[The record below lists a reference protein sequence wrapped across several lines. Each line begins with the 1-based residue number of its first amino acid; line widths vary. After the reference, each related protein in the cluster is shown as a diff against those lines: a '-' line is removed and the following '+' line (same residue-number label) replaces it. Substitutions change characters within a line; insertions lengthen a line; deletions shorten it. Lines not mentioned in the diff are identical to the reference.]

1 MSNNRELPEATVGR
15 LPVYLRALQEG
26 MDSNDTTVSSQRLAE
41 LSGVNAAKVRK
52 DLSYLGTYG
61 IRGVGYDV
69 RLLVY
74 RIQQE
79 LGLTQDWPVAIVG
92 FGNLGHALANYK
104 GFAERG
110 FRIAAIFDSDD
121 AKVGERIGEV
131 SVRHTDDLN
140 EVCREEEI
148 AIAIIATPAGS
159 AQEVANRLTDAGVK
173 AILNFAPV
181 VINARNATVRKV
193 DLSMELQILTFYQQ
207 RTKQIPDL
215 TAGED

>member
-1 MSNNRELPEATVGR
+1 MANNREIPEATVGR
-15 LPVYLRALQEG
+15 LPVYLRVLQEG
-26 MDSNDTTVSSQRLAE
+26 LDRNQSTVSSQRLAE
-41 LSGVNAAKVRK
+41 LTGVNAAKVRK

-74 RIQQE
+74 RIQRE

-92 FGNLGHALANYK
+92 FGNLGRALANYK
-104 GFAERG
+104 GFGEKG

-121 AKVGERIGEV
+121 SKVGERIGEI
-131 SVRHTDDLN
+131 SVKHTDDLK
-140 EVCREEEI
+140 EVCRDEEI
-148 AIAIIATPAGS
+148 AIAIVATPAAS
-159 AQEVANRLTDAGVK
+159 AQEVARQLSDAGVK

-181 VINARNATVRKV
+181 VISVPDATIRKV

-207 RTKQIPDL
+207 RNRQLPESLEDL
-215 TAGED
+215 

>member
-1 MSNNRELPEATVGR
+1 MANNREIPDATVGR
-15 LPVYLRALQEG
+15 LPVYLRVLQEG
-26 MDSNDTTVSSQRLAE
+26 LDRNQSTVSSQRLAE
-41 LSGVNAAKVRK
+41 LTGVNAAKVRK

-74 RIQQE
+74 RIQRE

-92 FGNLGHALANYK
+92 FGNLGRALANYK
-104 GFAERG
+104 GFAEKG

-121 AKVGERIGEV
+121 SKVGERIGEI
-131 SVRHTDDLN
+131 SVKHTDDLK
-140 EVCREEEI
+140 EVCRDEEI
-148 AIAIIATPAGS
+148 AIAIVATPAAS
-159 AQEVANRLTDAGVK
+159 AQEVARQLSDAGVK

-181 VINARNATVRKV
+181 VISVPDATIRKV

-207 RTKQIPDL
+207 RNRQLPESLEDL
-215 TAGED
+215 

>member
-1 MSNNRELPEATVGR
+1 MANNREIPEATVGR
-15 LPVYLRALQEG
+15 LPVYLRVLQEG
-26 MDSNDTTVSSQRLAE
+26 LDGNQSTVSSQSLAE
-41 LSGVNAAKVRK
+41 LTGVNAAKVRK

-74 RIQQE
+74 RIQRE

-92 FGNLGHALANYK
+92 FGNLGRALANYK
-104 GFAERG
+104 GFAEKG

-121 AKVGERIGEV
+121 SKVGERIGEI
-131 SVRHTDDLN
+131 SVKHTDDLK
-140 EVCREEEI
+140 EVCRDEEI
-148 AIAIIATPAGS
+148 AIAIVATPAAS
-159 AQEVANRLTDAGVK
+159 AQEVARQLSDAGVK

-181 VINARNATVRKV
+181 VISVPDATIRKV

-207 RTKQIPDL
+207 RNRQPPDM
-215 TAGED
+215 AEDL